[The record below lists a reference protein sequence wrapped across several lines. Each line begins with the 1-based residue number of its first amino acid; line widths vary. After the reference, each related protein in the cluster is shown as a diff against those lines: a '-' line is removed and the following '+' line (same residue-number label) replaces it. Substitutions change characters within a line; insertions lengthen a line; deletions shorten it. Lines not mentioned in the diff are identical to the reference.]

1 MMRDV
6 MESEHELFRDQ
17 FRRFLENEV
26 APFHD
31 EWEEQGFVPR
41 ELWRKA
47 GELGFLCTMIPEEF
61 GGVGGD
67 YRFGVVV
74 LEEIA
79 RLNVTGL
86 GFTMHSDIVA
96 LYLLAYGTEEGK
108 KEWLPKMISGETIG
122 ALGMTEPGTGSD
134 AKAVRTTAVR
144 DGDHYVIN
152 GSKTFIT
159 NGYNAGLV
167 VVSCKTDPD
176 AGRNGLSLIVVE
188 EGMPGFSKGKVLKKI
203 GLHAQDTAELFFD
216 NVRVPVKNLLGEEN
230 KGFSY
235 LMHELAQER
244 ISIALRAVTSIEAML
259 DETIAYTRERKAF
272 GQTVFDFQNTKFKLA
287 DAKAEV
293 EMLRVFCDDCLKK
306 HLKGELTAEK
316 AAMAKLVSTEMQ
328 NRLLDDFLQLHGGYG
343 FMSEYRVSRA
353 WRDARVMRIYGGS
366 SEVMRHI
373 ISRTL

>member
-1 MMRDV
+1 MRDV
-6 MESEHELFRDQ
+6 MDSEHELFRDQ

-26 APFHD
+26 APFH
-31 EWEEQGFVPR
+31 EQWEEQGYVPR

-96 LYLLAYGTEEGK
+96 LYLLAYGADEAK
-108 KEWLPKMISGETIG
+108 REWLPRMISGETIG

-159 NGYNAGLV
+159 NGFNCGLV

-176 AGRNGLSLIVVE
+176 AGRKGLSLIVVE
-188 EGMPGFSKGKVLKKI
+188 EGTPGFSKGKVLKKI
-203 GLHAQDTAELFFD
+203 GLPAQDTAELFFD

-230 KGFSY
+230 QGFSY

-259 DETIAYTRERKAF
+259 EETIAYTRDRKAF

-287 DAKAEV
+287 DARAEV
-293 EMLRVFCDDCLKK
+293 EMLRTFCDDCLKK
-306 HLKGELTAEK
+306 HLKGELTAER

-343 FMSEYRVSRA
+343 YMSEYRVSRS

-373 ISRTL
+373 ISKTL